1 MVPGKESIYQCK
13 KWKTRSFNPCVGK
26 VLWRR
31 KWQPTPVFLPGKFNG
46 QRSLAGY
53 SLWGCKELDMTQQL
67 STHMYTQIL
76 SKVGQRK
83 ANILPHHLYVESNFL
98 ENDTGE
104 FIYRSEASLTNIK
117 SNLMVTQGETWEDVK
132 PGAWDKYVHTTIY
145 KIINK
150 NLLYHTENSTQY
162 SVVTSI

>member
-1 MVPGKESIYQCK
+1 
-13 KWKTRSFNPCVGK
+13 
-26 VLWRR
+26 
-31 KWQPTPVFLPGKFNG
+31 
-46 QRSLAGY
+46 
-53 SLWGCKELDMTQQL
+53 MTQQL

-117 SNLMVTQGETWEDVK
+117 SNLMVTQGET
-132 PGAWDKYVHTTIY
+132 
-145 KIINK
+145 
-150 NLLYHTENSTQY
+150 
-162 SVVTSI
+162 